1 MIKKVTLLLL
11 LVFII
16 SCSHNDN
23 TDTFEISGQF
33 NHTISDC
40 DNTNNNNNNNNEIN
54 CVEFIEFIDE
64 TSATI
69 LINGN
74 DIIEIVNYE
83 INNNEIDII
92 TSSGVNI
99 CSFLIQ
105 NDTTLKRIGSDDI
118 WIKK

>member
-1 MIKKVTLLLL
+1 MIKKVTLLFL

-23 TDTFEISGQF
+23 ADTFEISGTF

-40 DNTNNNNNNNNEIN
+40 DDTNNNNNNEIN
-54 CVEFIEFIDE
+54 CVEFIEFNDE
-64 TSATI
+64 SSATI
-69 LINGN
+69 LLDGD
-74 DIIEIVNYE
+74 DIIHIVNYE

-92 TSSGVNI
+92 TSSGFNL